1 MKATIHDVAK
11 RAGVSVATVSRV
23 VNGNYP
29 VKASTREKVEEAIE
43 ALEYVPN
50 LQARELNMRHS
61 SSVGVVMPSFNDHAF
76 SEALDII
83 EESLREKSYSVLIAC
98 TQNRPDQEM
107 ACIRD
112 LIGRN
117 VSGIIDVCPSAENFG
132 RNAYDAVTKRAP
144 IVFLN
149 SRIELPRTSCIA
161 SDEQKGT
168 MDALSHLLWQGHQ
181 KILFVRGNMRSE
193 DLLKEE
199 AYKSLMAEAGV
210 MDDKYILAVDGGATP
225 EIADNTTKALTEYL
239 RGSDVTGIFCCNDY
253 IGLGALNACRKM
265 GKRVPRD
272 ISVIGYGN
280 LPIYQFA
287 QPLLTTIDPNVA
299 EFGRTAV
306 KLLLELIENEEE
318 SKRVIIETSLVERE
332 STGPSKDL

>member
-61 SSVGVVMPSFNDHAF
+61 SSVGVVMPGFQDHF
-76 SEALDII
+76 YSEALDVI
-83 EESLREKSYSVLIAC
+83 EKSLREKAYTVLVAC
-98 TQNRPDQEM
+98 SQNHPDQEM

-149 SRIELPRTSCIA
+149 NRIELPHTSCIA

-181 KILFVRGNMRSE
+181 RILFVRGNMQSE

-199 AYKSLMAEAGV
+199 AYKSLMTEVGV
-210 MDDKYILAVDGGATP
+210 FNEKYILSIDGGANA
-225 EIADNTTKALTEYL
+225 EMVGSTTKTMVEYL
-239 RGSDVTGIFCCNDY
+239 RGSDVTGIFCCNDF
-253 IGLGALNACRKM
+253 IGLGVLNACRKM

-272 ISVIGYGN
+272 ISVIGFGN
-280 LPIYQFA
+280 LSVYQFA
-287 QPLLTTIDPNVA
+287 QPLLTTIDPHMA
-299 EFGRTAV
+299 EFGKTAV
-306 KLLLELIENEEE
+306 KLLLELMDSEAEG
-318 SKRVIIETSLVERE
+318 KRVVIETSLIERE
-332 STGPSKDL
+332 STGPCKDM